1 MSKYL
6 YIFIT
11 NIIYLIKLIKLIQ
24 VHRASRAMGQGTRRP
39 LRGRARPSPRPP
51 HQHQGE
57 LPREGLRQHERA
69 GFLRREAPLRG
80 KVASQIFLLNS
91 I

>member
-1 MSKYL
+1 MSNSL